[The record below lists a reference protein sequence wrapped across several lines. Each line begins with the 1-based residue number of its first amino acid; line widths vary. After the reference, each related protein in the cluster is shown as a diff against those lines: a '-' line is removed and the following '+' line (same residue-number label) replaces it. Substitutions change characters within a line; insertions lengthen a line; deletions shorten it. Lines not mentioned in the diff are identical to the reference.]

1 LVSGGEQEGLFS
13 GSGSSWEDLG
23 CVEADAVPARGGGLR
38 LGLVE
43 EGDGA
48 ELEAREVQRLPP
60 SFIIPTTNPISL
72 NQNSTSRGRKRLFC
86 KL

>member
-1 LVSGGEQEGLFS
+1 MVAV
-13 GSGSSWEDLG
+13 GSWDLG
-23 CVEADAVPARGGGLR
+23 RVEADAVPARGGGLR

-48 ELEAREVQRLPP
+48 VLQARVVQRLPP

-72 NQNSTSRGRKRLFC
+72 NQNSTSGGEAL
-86 KL
+86 L